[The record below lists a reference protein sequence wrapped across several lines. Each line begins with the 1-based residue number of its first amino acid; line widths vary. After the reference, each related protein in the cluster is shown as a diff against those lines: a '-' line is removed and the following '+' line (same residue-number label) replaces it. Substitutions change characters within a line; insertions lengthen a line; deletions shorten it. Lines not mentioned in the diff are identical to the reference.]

1 MPKKT
6 HGNILAVC
14 GVVQPSEAM
23 VGLLPGA
30 ESSSGLGHLPL
41 GVFQDMTP
49 QGMCSLRMQS
59 LEKNNKNHRYQVTSE
74 DKIYLKMICVSNFS
88 IAAFL
93 TFFASSTNRKTIG
106 HV

>member
-1 MPKKT
+1 MFHHGIAMVKSGTYIGMPKKT

-41 GVFQDMTP
+41 GVFSGHDTP
-49 QGMCSLRMQS
+49 QKMCSLRM
-59 LEKNNKNHRYQVTSE
+59 
-74 DKIYLKMICVSNFS
+74 
-88 IAAFL
+88 
-93 TFFASSTNRKTIG
+93 
-106 HV
+106 